1 MNLKGKCH
9 FEGSLFMRVFSYLEQ
24 QADLIIWKMNRK
36 ILGVRMAVLKIE
48 DMLSYCALGLEN
60 VMDLNPK

>member
-1 MNLKGKCH
+1 MR
-9 FEGSLFMRVFSYLEQ
+9 LFSCLEQ
-24 QADLIIWKMNRK
+24 QTDLIIWKMNRK
-36 ILGVRMAVLKIE
+36 ILGVRMTALKIE